1 MGCTWNWENILM
13 QNATQKFAIC
23 IKMWIELCIKLLKY
37 KKIVSIEKMFKLPI
51 LIVFH
56 NF

>member
-23 IKMWIELCIKLLKY
+23 IKMWIELCIKHLNY
-37 KKIVSIEKMFKLPI
+37 KKIVLTVKMFKLPI